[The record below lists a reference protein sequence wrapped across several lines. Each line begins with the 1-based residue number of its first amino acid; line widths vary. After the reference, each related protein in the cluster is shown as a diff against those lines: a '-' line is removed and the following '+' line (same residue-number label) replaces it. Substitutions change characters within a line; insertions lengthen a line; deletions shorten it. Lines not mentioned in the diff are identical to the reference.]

1 MCAISKGHIVND
13 TLPHV
18 FGVSSRNSTSLERFT
33 ALVICSSVL
42 IQVSDFI
49 HVATTLHLFQTS
61 SSAVMVSSSLVCV
74 CVSIPNGFV
83 CREHQL

>member
-1 MCAISKGHIVND
+1 MND

-33 ALVICSSVL
+33 ALEQNLICSSVL